1 MVIVRSSRG
10 FTLLEVIVALAIMG
24 ISIAVTMHIFSGG
37 LKNIYRIDMAHRAMH
52 HAENVMNEILADQD
66 IRGPLQLADD
76 LDEEFDYL
84 AEIDYWEDPDQGML
98 LKQEQQL
105 PVYLLSVRV
114 DVFFKNDSY
123 GKLYRTACL
132 KTVPNETTAPGQNPS
147 DVNRSLFGGGNR

>member
-10 FTLLEVIVALAIMG
+10 FTLLEVIVALAILG
-24 ISIAVTMHIFSGG
+24 IAIGATMQIFSGG

-66 IRGPLQLADD
+66 IRGPLQLAGD

-84 AEIDYWEDPDQGML
+84 VEIDYWEDPDQGML
-98 LKQEQQL
+98 LKPEQQP

-132 KTVPNETTAPGQNPS
+132 KTVPNETMASGQKP
-147 DVNRSLFGGGNR
+147 

>member
-10 FTLLEVIVALAIMG
+10 FTLLEVIVALAILG
-24 ISIAVTMHIFSGG
+24 IAIGATMHIFSGG

-98 LKQEQQL
+98 LKQEQQP
-105 PVYLLSVRV
+105 PVYLLRVRV
-114 DVFFKNDSY
+114 DVFFKNNSY
-123 GKLYRTACL
+123 GKLYRTVCL
-132 KTVPNETTAPGQNPS
+132 KTVPNETMAPGQNPS
-147 DVNRSLFGGGNR
+147 NANRSLFGGGNR